1 MMLKHLLTIC
11 SFLLLISSCKKDDD
25 DDNNDPT
32 AITKE
37 NLSANYKMVA
47 GVGKLGLLEI
57 DVMNNDQ
64 FFPACQRDDIISL
77 KQDFTYSTTDA
88 GVVCTPSSTEEGVW
102 ALPNTS
108 TIIIDGETFTI
119 ISFTGT
125 ELKIGYKE
133 DTPLGAADVTL
144 TFRKQ

>member
-1 MMLKHLLTIC
+1 MLKHLLTIC

-25 DDNNDPT
+25 DNNDPT

-37 NLSANYKMVA
+37 NLSANYKMVS

-57 DVMNNDQ
+57 DVMNNDD
-64 FFPACQRDDIISL
+64 FFDACQRDDIITL
-77 KQDFTYSTTDA
+77 KQDFTYTTTDA
-88 GVVCTPSSTEEGVW
+88 GVTCTPSTTEDGVW

-119 ISFTGT
+119 LSFNGT

-133 DTPLGAADVTL
+133 NTSLGDADITL
-144 TFRKQ
+144 TLRKQ